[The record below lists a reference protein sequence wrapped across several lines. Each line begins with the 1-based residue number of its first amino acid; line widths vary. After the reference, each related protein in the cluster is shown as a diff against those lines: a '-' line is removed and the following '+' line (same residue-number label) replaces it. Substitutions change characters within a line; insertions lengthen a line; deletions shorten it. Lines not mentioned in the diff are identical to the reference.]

1 MREYTHI
8 SDAVELAKDKAEY
21 DNPLKHIL
29 ANKDVLAWIASR
41 SVKELKGYPID
52 VIKNCIEGEPKIS
65 TIPVAPGHTNEA
77 ITGHNTEDNIAH
89 EGTVYFDIR
98 FTIITPGKERIR
110 LILNVE
116 AQKKFRPGYDLTS
129 HNLSQVQL
137 AEQLNVSKQTVSNWE
152 NNNILPSV
160 EMLVKIALFFSV
172 STDYLLELDHRS
184 YIEISGLTDSQLA
197 HIQQIIQDILN

>member
-1 MREYTHI
+1 MFGDR
-8 SDAVELAKDKAEY
+8 
-21 DNPLKHIL
+21 
-29 ANKDVLAWIASR
+29 
-41 SVKELKGYPID
+41 
-52 VIKNCIEGEPKIS
+52 IK
-65 TIPVAPGHTNEA
+65 TL
-77 ITGHNTEDNIAH
+77 
-89 EGTVYFDIR
+89 R
-98 FTIITPGKERIR
+98 
-110 LILNVE
+110 
-116 AQKKFRPGYDLTS
+116 TS